1 MKGDL
6 AKPEENFTL
15 SWGVNM
21 LENVDAQ
28 VMENRG
34 PYAERESQRLVLDT
48 VNRDPSDMN
57 SFLKVWF
64 C

>member
-1 MKGDL
+1 
-6 AKPEENFTL
+6 
-15 SWGVNM
+15 M
-21 LENVDAQ
+21 LENVDTQ